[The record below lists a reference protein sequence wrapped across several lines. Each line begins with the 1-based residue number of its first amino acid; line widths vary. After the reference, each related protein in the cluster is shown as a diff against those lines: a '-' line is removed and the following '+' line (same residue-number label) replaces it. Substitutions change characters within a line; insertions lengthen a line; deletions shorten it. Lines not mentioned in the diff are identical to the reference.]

1 LLILPFIDRY
11 VIEYLGTTSKQAK
24 NPKPITFLAV
34 YDGHGGAEASQFCSD
49 WLSSYVRK
57 DKEYPIN
64 ISNAMKSAF
73 TKVSRY
79 YFMIHLQL
87 FDLIVDNVF
96 SPLLQIDK
104 DFVASGYLDGST
116 VCACAVI
123 GDETGYE
130 KIICANAGDSR
141 AIVVKKNGSFV
152 ALSDDHKPDRND
164 ETKRI
169 NDLGGK
175 VIHWGRWRVEG
186 VLAVSRSVGDARL
199 KPYVTAEPDVVEYT
213 LEDDDMFLVIAS
225 DGVWDTMS
233 SDLVAKFTLVNSCKI
248 VDKRLEVDDSLLRW
262 IARQISKRARENGS
276 SDNTSVI
283 VANLQRK
290 T

>member
-1 LLILPFIDRY
+1 MFFLTCITYKLSCLFILPFIDRY

-24 NPKPITFLAV
+24 HPKPITFLAV

-49 WLSSYVRK
+49 WLSSYIRK

-73 TKVSRY
+73 AT
-79 YFMIHLQL
+79 
-87 FDLIVDNVF
+87 
-96 SPLLQIDK
+96 IDK

-116 VCACAVI
+116 ACACAVI
-123 GDETGYE
+123 GDEAGYE

-199 KPYVTAEPDVVEYT
+199 KPYVTAVC
-213 LEDDDMFLVIAS
+213 S
-225 DGVWDTMS
+225 WS
-233 SDLVAKFTLVNSCKI
+233 SPPTEFGIQCLATWLPS
-248 VDKRLEVDDSLLRW
+248 SLL
-262 IARQISKRARENGS
+262 
-276 SDNTSVI
+276 
-283 VANLQRK
+283 
-290 T
+290 